1 MLALVAATLL
11 LASAPAEPPGRFAF
25 RSYGSEQGLE
35 NLSVLAI
42 VQDREG
48 FLWVA
53 TEDGLYRYDG
63 DRFHRY
69 GAEEGLP
76 SNQMTSLALGDDG
89 RLWAGTFRGVALF
102 EDGRFRAV
110 AKSLPDIRIKGLAA
124 APGGALWVA
133 TGSGLFFESSRERF
147 DALIEMGAA

>member
-1 MLALVAATLL
+1 MFVLFALLHTLQATPL
-11 LASAPAEPPGRFAF
+11 EPPGRFAF
-25 RSYGSEQGLE
+25 RGYGSAQGLD

-102 EDGRFRAV
+102 EDGRFRAI
-110 AKSLPDIRIKGLAA
+110 AKSLPDVRVKGLAA
-124 APGGALWVA
+124 APGGALWIA
-133 TGSGLFFESSRERF
+133 TGTGLFFESSRE
-147 DALIEMGAA
+147 